1 MDTSGGQVLLCA
13 TALHHTSQP
22 VHLDRASETLAPHLV
37 EFMQAISVVI
47 VSNAERDIEST

>member
-37 EFMQAISVVI
+37 ESMQAISVVI
-47 VSNAERDIEST
+47 VSNAERERN